1 MNNYFNY
8 VPGST
13 VRSTITIK
21 EERAPTDDSIRL
33 LQEMEAKAAKSIIDK
48 IIVEDNIVN
57 GAIYIMEDHL
67 ANAKVI
73 YIKFKLNGEEYSI
86 KEIVPRHELIDKSK
100 AVYKL
105 LQKASNAILQK
116 FVLKSNLKDME
127 E

>member
-1 MNNYFNY
+1 MDNYFSY
-8 VPGST
+8 IPGST
-13 VRSTITIK
+13 ISSSITIK

-73 YIKFKLNGEEYSI
+73 YIKFKLNGEEYNI

-105 LQKASNAILQK
+105 LQKASNAILQE